1 MSLSAYEINKLFH
14 AISVNEEVKQ
24 RYVQDRVTVMEEY
37 NLNEQEQKMIQ
48 NNDFATLTEYGVNG
62 LILMRI
68 KDVHQVPVPEM
79 LKSLRSRD

>member
-1 MSLSAYEINKLFH
+1 LSAYEITKLFH

-24 RYVQDRVTVMEEY
+24 RYVENREKVMNEY
-37 NLNEQEQKMIQ
+37 HLNEQEQRMVQ
-48 NNDFATLTEYGVNG
+48 ENDFAALTEYGVNG

-79 LKSLRSRD
+79 LKSLKSRES

>member
-1 MSLSAYEINKLFH
+1 MSAYEINKLFH

-24 RYVQDRVTVMEEY
+24 RYVQDRITVMDEY
-37 NLNEQEQKMIQ
+37 NLNEQEQTMIQ